1 MAEEKTFENKIKK
14 YLKEKG
20 AWYIKYWGG
29 GNFTKEGIPD
39 LLICYKGCFIAVEV
53 KASNGRP
60 SDLQLYHLKK
70 IKEAGGKA
78 FLLYPKN
85 FNEFKKFIES
95 L

>member
-1 MAEEKTFENKIKK
+1 MAEEKIFENKIKK

-39 LLICYKGCFIAVEV
+39 LLICYKGYFIAVEV
-53 KASNGRP
+53 KASHGYP
-60 SDLQLYHLKK
+60 SDLQLYHLRK

-78 FLLYPKN
+78 FLLYPHD
-85 FNEFKKFIES
+85 FEEFKKHIES